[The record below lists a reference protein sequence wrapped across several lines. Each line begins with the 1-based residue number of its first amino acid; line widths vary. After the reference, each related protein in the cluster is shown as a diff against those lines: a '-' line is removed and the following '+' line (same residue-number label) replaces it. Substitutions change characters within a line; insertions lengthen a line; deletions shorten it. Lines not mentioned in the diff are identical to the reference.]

1 MAQAIPLVAGTL
13 SSVIRLFIALLALA
27 AVFSTPAA
35 AQTIVATIAGE
46 DATEANSQS
55 KLARD
60 AGGTIYLVYAGPSG
74 GFSQIYLARSSD
86 GGRRWRIIPV
96 TAGRVHARFPSLV
109 IDRGGTVHVAWTQYD
124 GGTGRV
130 YYARYREDRWT
141 PPVRVSTGLQY
152 AGIPSIAVDAAGTVH
167 LVWYGIRAQAPVI
180 RTRHGSIYEIL
191 YTHSQGARW
200 LAPVVI
206 SPGIPDAIN
215 PTLAADESGRLHS
228 AWYQFDSR
236 VYQARY
242 TQRDAAWARP
252 VDVSTGGSDAASVAM
267 AVESGGTIHLVWEQ
281 RSDSG
286 TRIFY
291 AEKTSRWSGQQLISA
306 PGQRACCPSV
316 AVDAQ
321 RRVYVVWE
329 SDGQLYLSRRDGNWA
344 GIDRLTSQ
352 AGNHNPVLGGSGD
365 HVDLAWVQQSGQN
378 RQVRFA
384 TIAGGPSGMAT
395 PSPSPR
401 GIIILIV
408 IALLIIWQVRRM
420 RAAQRRTS

>member
-1 MAQAIPLVAGTL
+1 
-13 SSVIRLFIALLALA
+13 VIRAFIVLLVLA
-27 AVFSTPAA
+27 AVLSAPAA
-35 AQTIVATIAGE
+35 AQNIVAPVAGE
-46 DATEANSQS
+46 DATEANSQP

-86 GGRRWRIIPV
+86 GGRRWQIVPV
-96 TAGRVHARFPSLV
+96 TAGRVHARFPSLA
-109 IDRGGTVHVAWTQYD
+109 IDGGTAHVAWTQYD

-130 YYARYREDRWT
+130 YYARYVGGRWM
-141 PPVRVSTGLQY
+141 PAVRVSVGQQY
-152 AGIPSIAVDAAGTVH
+152 AGIPAIAVDSGGTVH

-191 YTHSQGARW
+191 YTQSQGGRW
-200 LAPVVI
+200 LPPVVI

-215 PTLAADESGRLHS
+215 PTLAADGADRLHS

-236 VYQARY
+236 VYQTRY
-242 TQRDAAWARP
+242 TQRIAAWTKP
-252 VDVSTGGSDAASVAM
+252 VDVSAGGNDAAAVAM
-267 AVESGGTIHLVWEQ
+267 SVEPGGTVHLVWEQ
-281 RSDSG
+281 RSGAG

-291 AEKTSRWSGQQLISA
+291 AQKTARWSGQELISA

-329 SDGQLYLSRRDGNWA
+329 SDSQLYLRRRSGNWT

-352 AGNHNPVLGGSGD
+352 GTNHNPVLGGGGE
-365 HVDLAWVQQSGQN
+365 HVDLAWTQQNGQN

-384 TIAGGPSGMAT
+384 TIAGGAPGTA
-395 PSPSPR
+395 PPAPSPR
-401 GIIILIV
+401 GVIILVV